1 MDEKLFS
8 DEIRERE
15 RKRRRK
21 DLLWSV
27 VSFVLHV
34 VLFGAIVMLTPVKS
48 LVFDKEKKKANPAA
62 DLPADRIEQ
71 IADSLSQARINELL
85 KQLEALQTVLHNMD
99 LMKEEL
105 QKDYD
110 SFAEQ
115 SSVNIKEELSKMID
129 EVEKAQKA
137 AQAEQ
142 APMVGKVEKML
153 AEERLDLMDEARSKW
168 LSEAAFNLIT
178 VDGDKVGDA
187 QARAGNTL
195 DRIQVQAQFGGFRK
209 TAEASEKVRDA
220 QLEAAT
226 MQNQAQK
233 EASEIGSRLGDYRG
247 RVVDLANNEKW
258 LKEQQERLEK
268 ANVERKD
275 AETQFAD
282 ASKKR
287 DDAEK
292 ERNAAQEDERKKRE
306 EAKKTSD
313 EAKAAR
319 DEATRLSNELKN
331 AKRQLEQARK
341 ARDKAAPSARRRKE
355 AGNERPLE
363 DRGAIARCICR
374 DRGVCRRRAA
384 ARRRS

>member
-62 DLPADRIEQ
+62 DLSADRIEQ

-153 AEERLDLMDEARSKW
+153 AEERLDLVDEARSKW

-195 DRIQVQAQFGGFRK
+195 DRIHVQVQFGGFRK
-209 TAEASEKVRDA
+209 TAEASENVRDA
-220 QLEAAT
+220 QLEAAIT
-226 MQNQAQK
+226 ESYKDIKATQTAIERKMSYEAAQK
-233 EASEIGSRLGDYRG
+233 ITDVAKAVRMEANREAIEDNPRTKEALDAQKVAQAE
-247 RVVDLANNEKW
+247 VVRETDNI
-258 LKEQQERLEK
+258 
-268 ANVERKD
+268 VETVV
-275 AETQFAD
+275 AMM
-282 ASKKR
+282 
-287 DDAEK
+287 
-292 ERNAAQEDERKKRE
+292 E
-306 EAKKTSD
+306 EAMELVRPDDPSKAGVKRTSPKTV
-313 EAKAAR
+313 
-319 DEATRLSNELKN
+319 
-331 AKRQLEQARK
+331 Q
-341 ARDKAAPSARRRKE
+341 
-355 AGNERPLE
+355 
-363 DRGAIARCICR
+363 
-374 DRGVCRRRAA
+374 
-384 ARRRS
+384 

>member
-142 APMVGKVEKML
+142 APMVVKVEKML

-247 RVVDLANNEKW
+247 KTQDLANHEKW
-258 LKEQQERLEK
+258 LAEQKERLEK

-275 AETQFAD
+275 AEAQFAD

-292 ERNAAQEDERKKRE
+292 ERNAAQEDERKKRD
-306 EAKKTSD
+306 EANKSSA

-319 DEATRLSNELKN
+319 DEATRLANELKN

-341 ARDKAAPSARRRKE
+341 ERDKAAREAAKRAKKE
-355 AGNERPLE
+355 G
-363 DRGAIARCICR
+363 G
-374 DRGVCRRRAA
+374 GK
-384 ARRRS
+384 

>member
-62 DLPADRIEQ
+62 DLSADRIEQ

-247 RVVDLANNEKW
+247 KIQDLANDEKW
-258 LKEQQERLEK
+258 LVEQKGRLEK

-275 AETQFAD
+275 AEVQIAD

-287 DDAEK
+287 DDAER

-319 DEATRLSNELKN
+319 DEATRLANELKN

-341 ARDKAAPSARRRKE
+341 ERDKAARE
-355 AGNERPLE
+355 AAERAKNE
-363 DRGAIARCICR
+363 G
-374 DRGVCRRRAA
+374 GGK
-384 ARRRS
+384 

>member
-115 SSVNIKEELSKMID
+115 SSVNIKEDLSKMID

-168 LSEAAFNLIT
+168 LSAAAFDLIT

-195 DRIQVQAQFGGFRK
+195 DRIQVQAQFGGYRK

-247 RVVDLANNEKW
+247 KTQDLANHEKW
-258 LKEQQERLEK
+258 LTEQKERLEK

-275 AETQFAD
+275 AEVQIAD

-287 DDAEK
+287 DDAER

-319 DEATRLSNELKN
+319 DEATRLANELKN

-341 ARDKAAPSARRRKE
+341 ERDKAA
-355 AGNERPLE
+355 
-363 DRGAIARCICR
+363 
-374 DRGVCRRRAA
+374 RAA
-384 ARRRS
+384 AERAKKEGGGK

>member
-62 DLPADRIEQ
+62 DLSADRIEQ

-85 KQLEALQTVLHNMD
+85 KQREALQTVLHNMD

-247 RVVDLANNEKW
+247 KIQDLANDEKW
-258 LKEQQERLEK
+258 LVEQKGRLEK

-275 AETQFAD
+275 AEVQIAD

-287 DDAEK
+287 DDAER

-319 DEATRLSNELKN
+319 DEATRLANELKN

-341 ARDKAAPSARRRKE
+341 ERDKAA
-355 AGNERPLE
+355 
-363 DRGAIARCICR
+363 
-374 DRGVCRRRAA
+374 RAA
-384 ARRRS
+384 AERAKKEGGGK

>member
-27 VSFVLHV
+27 VSFALHV

-153 AEERLDLMDEARSKW
+153 AEERLDLMDESRSKW
-168 LSEAAFNLIT
+168 LSEAALNLIT

-247 RVVDLANNEKW
+247 KIQDLANDEKW
-258 LKEQQERLEK
+258 LVEQKGRLEK

-275 AETQFAD
+275 AEVQIAD

-287 DDAEK
+287 DDAER

-341 ARDKAAPSARRRKE
+341 ARDKAARE
-355 AGNERPLE
+355 AAERAKNE
-363 DRGAIARCICR
+363 G
-374 DRGVCRRRAA
+374 GGK
-384 ARRRS
+384 